1 MKRFYK
7 TAGTAPAA
15 NDARGGFHITLD
27 GKPVRT
33 PAKAHLVVPGE
44 GLAAAIAAEWQ
55 AQGEVIDPRGMGLMT
70 LACTTLDRVRPQRSM
85 VVDEVLRF
93 AGTDLLCYR
102 AEAPEALRDR
112 QDAGWQP
119 LLDWAAA
126 HLGLRFVVTA
136 GIVPVGQ
143 EPGLVEAARLHL
155 DTYDDFTMVGT
166 SKLTHGTGSVVL
178 AMAVIEGRITADEA
192 FALSQIDEIWQ
203 ESLWGADDEAVEFRR
218 TLRQDLLDAAE
229 FAWLARA

>member
-1 MKRFYK
+1 VKRFY
-7 TAGTAPAA
+7 TQVAVVPDGE
-15 NDARGGFHITLD
+15 GFAVRLD
-27 GKPVRT
+27 GRPIRT
-33 PAKAHLVVPGE
+33 PARALLVLPTRA
-44 GLAAAIAAEWQ
+44 LAERIAAEWD
-55 AQGEVIDPRGMGLMT
+55 AQEDDI
-70 LACTTLDRVRPQRSM
+70 RPQTMAMTGMANATIDLMATRR
-85 VVDEVLRF
+85 DEIVNDVAGY

-102 AEAPEALRDR
+102 AEAPEALRAL

-119 LLDWAAA
+119 LLDWAVA

-192 FALSQIDEIWQ
+192 FALSQIDELWQ